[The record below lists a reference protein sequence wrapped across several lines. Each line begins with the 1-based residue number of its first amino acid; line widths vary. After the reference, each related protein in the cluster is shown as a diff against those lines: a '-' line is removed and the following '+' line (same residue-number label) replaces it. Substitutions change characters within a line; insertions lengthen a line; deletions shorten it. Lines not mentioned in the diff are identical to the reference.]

1 MLGKLRRLGYAWIA
15 LEGLFAALLPKQMI
29 ALSNRMVLCSYENP
43 GDLEP
48 REWYLNVVRAAG
60 VGMVAAGLTGLV
72 LERGEAE
79 PEETTVDIDAPESI
93 DKV

>member
-15 LEGLFAALLPKQMI
+15 LEGLLAALLPRQMI
-29 ALSNRMVLCSYENP
+29 ALSNRLMLCGFENP

-48 REWYLNVVRAAG
+48 REWYLTVARATG

-72 LERGEAE
+72 LERGADE
-79 PEETTVDIDAPESI
+79 PEDTTVDIDAPESI
-93 DKV
+93 DRV